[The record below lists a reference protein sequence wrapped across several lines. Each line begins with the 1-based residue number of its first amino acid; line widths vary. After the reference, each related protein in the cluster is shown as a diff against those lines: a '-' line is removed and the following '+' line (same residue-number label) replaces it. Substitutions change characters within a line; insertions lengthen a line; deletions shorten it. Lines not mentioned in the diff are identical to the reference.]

1 MGKSISRR
9 NFLRSSAVTAG
20 LGSMALLAGCSG
32 SDSSGDATGGS
43 SDGGDVKIGVSIWS
57 STDALGKLSVE
68 IIQKAAD
75 ILGVEI
81 TTVDQGHVSEQV
93 TASIE
98 TLCAAGCNGIV
109 VCNSADSEMTSC
121 INTCDEN
128 EVYLAQFYRMI
139 NKDNSP
145 DVYGVAESSKYYVG
159 AVHEDEVG
167 NGEKLVEML
176 TADNDQAY
184 EGIQKGAR
192 NIKLEAW
199 TVGDATFQER
209 WKGYQS
215 GIEKW
220 NSANPSDPATL
231 SDPVYANTS
240 SSEGANVTQQFYN
253 TDPDM
258 DALIIAGGG
267 GDPLVGSVG
276 QLKNMGLT
284 GKIRVASTDF
294 LDDLKEQLE
303 TGGMYCESGGHFC
316 DPLYAFLMVY
326 NACKAKEG
334 YVPEAGSFGKE
345 IKFPY
350 VFVSSV
356 AEYEDYEKY
365 FVDEAPYTDD
375 EIKELADKSFDDLD
389 TAATSLSIEDVKTR
403 HA

>member
-1 MGKSISRR
+1 MKNMSRR
-9 NFLRSSAVTAG
+9 QFLRTSGIAAAG
-20 LGSMALLAGCSG
+20 VAGAGLLAGCSNGGG
-32 SDSSGDATGGS
+32 SGEGGSGDKI
-43 SDGGDVKIGVSIWS
+43 KIGVSIWS
-57 STDALGKLSVE
+57 STDALGKLSVD
-68 IIQKAAD
+68 IIKKAAD

-81 TTVDQGHVSEQV
+81 STVDQGHVSEQV

-98 TLCAAGCNGIV
+98 TLCAAGCNGII
-109 VCNSADSEMTSC
+109 VCNSADSEMTAA
-121 INTCDEN
+121 INTCDQN

-139 NKDNSP
+139 NKENSP
-145 DVYGVAESSKYYVG
+145 EVYKTAENSKFYVG

-167 NGEKLVEML
+167 NGEKLVELL
-176 TADNDQAY
+176 TMDNPNAY

-192 NIKLEAW
+192 NIKLEGW

-220 NSANPSDPATL
+220 NAANPNDQATL

-253 TDPDM
+253 NDQAM
-258 DALIIAGGG
+258 DALIVAGGG

-276 QLKNMGLT
+276 QLANMGLT

-294 LDDLKEQLE
+294 LDDLKDQLAK
-303 TGGMYCESGGHFC
+303 GGMYCESGGHFC

-326 NACKAKEG
+326 NACKGTEG
-334 YVPEAGSFGKE
+334 YVPTQGDFGKE

-365 FVDEAPYTDD
+365 FVEDAPYTDD
-375 EIKELADKSFDDLD
+375 EIKELSTKSFDDLN

>member
-1 MGKSISRR
+1 MGNVSRR
-9 NFLRSSAVTAG
+9 NFLKYAG
-20 LGSMALLAGCSG
+20 LAGGVAGMAGLAGCSG
-32 SDSSGDATGGS
+32 SGS
-43 SDGGDVKIGVSIWS
+43 SDGGSSASGDSVKIGVSIWS

-68 IIQKAAD
+68 IIKKAAD
-75 ILGVEI
+75 ILGVEVI
-81 TTVDQGHVSEQV
+81 TKDQGHVSEQV

-98 TLCAAGCNGIV
+98 ELCAAGCNGIV
-109 VCNSADSEMTSC
+109 VCNSADSEMTSA
-121 INTCDEN
+121 INTCNDN
-128 EVYLAQFYRMI
+128 QVYLAQFYRMI
-139 NKDNSP
+139 SKENSA
-145 DVYGVAESSKYYVG
+145 DVCAVAENSQYYVG

-167 NGEKLVEML
+167 NGEKLIELL
-176 TADNDQAY
+176 TADNADAY

-215 GIEKW
+215 GIDKW
-220 NSANPSDPATL
+220 NEANPSDKATL
-231 SDPVYANTS
+231 SDPSYANTS
-240 SSEGANVTQQFYN
+240 STEGANVTQLFYN
-253 TDPDM
+253 GDNTM
-258 DALIIAGGG
+258 DALIVAGGG

-294 LDDLKEQLE
+294 LDDLKEQLT

-326 NACKAKEG
+326 NACKGVES
-334 YVPEAGSFGKE
+334 YMPVAGDFGKE

-356 AEYEDYEKY
+356 KEYEDYEKY
-365 FVDEAPYTDD
+365 FVDDAPYTDD
-375 EIKELADKSFDDLD
+375 EMKELAEKDFDALN
-389 TAATSLSIEDVKTR
+389 TAATSLSIEDVKKR

>member
-1 MGKSISRR
+1 MKDVSRR
-9 NFLRSSAVTAG
+9 NFIKMSAATAG
-20 LGSMALLAGCSG
+20 LGLAAGLTGCGGNESG
-32 SDSSGDATGGS
+32 SGS
-43 SDGGDVKIGVSIWS
+43 ASNGGGDGEKIKIGVSIWS

-68 IIQKAAD
+68 IIEKAAD

-81 TTVDQGHVSEQV
+81 STVDQGHVSEQV

-98 TLCAAGCNGIV
+98 TLCAAGCQGIV
-109 VCNSADSEMTSC
+109 VCNSADSEMTSA
-121 INTCDEN
+121 INTCNEN
-128 EVYLAQFYRMI
+128 GVYLAQFYRMI
-139 NKDNSP
+139 NKENSA
-145 DVYGVAESSKYYVG
+145 DVYAVAEASEYYVG

-167 NGEKLVEML
+167 NGEKLVEL
-176 TADNDQAY
+176 LCSDNDQAY

-209 WKGYQS
+209 WKGYKS
-215 GIEKW
+215 GVEKW
-220 NSANPSDPATL
+220 NKEHADDPVPL
-231 SDPVYANTS
+231 SEPVYANTS

-253 TDPDM
+253 NDKSM
-258 DALIIAGGG
+258 DALIVAGGG

-326 NACKAKEG
+326 NAIKGKEG
-334 YVPEAGSFGKE
+334 FVPTAGNFGCE

-365 FVDEAPYTDD
+365 FVEDAPYT
-375 EIKELADKSFDDLD
+375 
-389 TAATSLSIEDVKTR
+389 
-403 HA
+403 